1 MKPTDEKIKEKRLA
15 EMKKLGEYLRKESS
29 IKALKTRPYVKKSE
43 R

>member
-15 EMKKLGEYLRKESS
+15 EMKKIGEYLRQESK
-29 IKALKTRPYVKKSE
+29 IQALKTKPYVKKAD